1 MQHLESVDFANKIKD
16 LIDGLKA
23 ICASY
28 GLGNDGNEFKIITQV
43 FLYKLINDKFAYE
56 VKQID
61 QTLTQGEKWE
71 QVLRNKTE
79 EDYEFLLLQ
88 LPPDTAK
95 LKPDHFIAT
104 LFERSTKAE
113 FAKFFDD
120 TLQDIALKNS
130 EIFSVKTEG
139 NTRVPLFDRV
149 SEFITDTSKRDDFC
163 RAMINQLVKF
173 SAEHIFTEKYD
184 FFATL
189 FEYLIKDYNK
199 DNGGKY
205 AEYYTPHAVAKIMA
219 AILVTDSVQNV
230 TVYDPSA
237 GSGTL
242 LMNIAHAIGEDR
254 CTIYSQD
261 ISQKASSLLRLN
273 LILNN
278 LVHSIPNIIQ
288 GNTMLHPY
296 HRQGSQLAKF
306 DFIVSNPPFKMD
318 FSDYRDSLETKENN
332 QRFFAGIPKVPGKA
346 KDKMAIY
353 SLFLQHIMFSLKA
366 KGKAAVVVP
375 TGFITAQAGIDKAIR
390 QKLVEERML
399 AGVVSMPSNIFATT
413 GTNVSILFM
422 DKSNQGEVVL
432 IDASGLGET
441 VKDGK
446 SQKTV
451 LTAEEENQIIEVFN
465 NTALCMI
472 TPYR

>member
-1 MQHLESVDFANKIKD
+1 MI
-16 LIDGLKA
+16 
-23 ICASY
+23 
-28 GLGNDGNEFKIITQV
+28 
-43 FLYKLINDKFAYE
+43 
-56 VKQID
+56 
-61 QTLTQGEKWE
+61 
-71 QVLRNKTE
+71 
-79 EDYEFLLLQ
+79 
-88 LPPDTAK
+88 
-95 LKPDHFIAT
+95 
-104 LFERSTKAE
+104 
-113 FAKFFDD
+113 
-120 TLQDIALKNS
+120 
-130 EIFSVKTEG
+130 
-139 NTRVPLFDRV
+139 
-149 SEFITDTSKRDDFC
+149 FC

-199 DNGGKY
+199 DNWGKY

-219 AILVTDSVQNV
+219 AILVTEPVQNV

-318 FSDYRDSLETKENN
+318 FSDYQGSLKIKENN
-332 QRFFAGIPKVPGKA
+332 QRFFAGIPKVPNKA
-346 KDKMAIY
+346 TDKMAIY
-353 SLFLQHIMFSLKA
+353 SLFLQHIIFSLNA

-446 SQKTV
+446 NQKTV

-465 NTALCMI
+465 NKQAVDDFSVVVSYDEIVNKNYSLSAGQYFEVKIDYVEMSQAEFEGKLAGFTENLNRLFEESKGLEMEI
-472 TPYR
+472 RNQLRGLKYE

>member
-1 MQHLESVDFANKIKD
+1 
-16 LIDGLKA
+16 
-23 ICASY
+23 
-28 GLGNDGNEFKIITQV
+28 
-43 FLYKLINDKFAYE
+43 
-56 VKQID
+56 
-61 QTLTQGEKWE
+61 
-71 QVLRNKTE
+71 
-79 EDYEFLLLQ
+79 
-88 LPPDTAK
+88 
-95 LKPDHFIAT
+95 
-104 LFERSTKAE
+104 
-113 FAKFFDD
+113 
-120 TLQDIALKNS
+120 
-130 EIFSVKTEG
+130 
-139 NTRVPLFDRV
+139 
-149 SEFITDTSKRDDFC
+149 
-163 RAMINQLVKF
+163 MINQLVKF

-219 AILVTDSVQNV
+219 AILVTEPVQNV

-318 FSDYRDSLETKENN
+318 FSDYRESLETKENN

-446 SQKTV
+446 NQKTV
-451 LTAEEENQIIEVFN
+451 LTAKEENKIIEVFN
-465 NTALCMI
+465 NKQAVDDFSVVVSYDQIVNKNYSLSAGQYFEVKIDYVEMSQAEFEGKLAGFTENLDRFFEESKGLEI
-472 TPYR
+472 EIRNQLRGLKYD

>member
-1 MQHLESVDFANKIKD
+1 
-16 LIDGLKA
+16 
-23 ICASY
+23 
-28 GLGNDGNEFKIITQV
+28 
-43 FLYKLINDKFAYE
+43 
-56 VKQID
+56 
-61 QTLTQGEKWE
+61 
-71 QVLRNKTE
+71 
-79 EDYEFLLLQ
+79 
-88 LPPDTAK
+88 
-95 LKPDHFIAT
+95 
-104 LFERSTKAE
+104 
-113 FAKFFDD
+113 
-120 TLQDIALKNS
+120 
-130 EIFSVKTEG
+130 
-139 NTRVPLFDRV
+139 
-149 SEFITDTSKRDDFC
+149 
-163 RAMINQLVKF
+163 
-173 SAEHIFTEKYD
+173 
-184 FFATL
+184 
-189 FEYLIKDYNK
+189 
-199 DNGGKY
+199 
-205 AEYYTPHAVAKIMA
+205 
-219 AILVTDSVQNV
+219 
-230 TVYDPSA
+230 
-237 GSGTL
+237 
-242 LMNIAHAIGEDR
+242 
-254 CTIYSQD
+254 
-261 ISQKASSLLRLN
+261 
-273 LILNN
+273 
-278 LVHSIPNIIQ
+278 
-288 GNTMLHPY
+288 MLHPY